1 MRTTSLR
8 GGGAAVPH
16 HRIRATAGMFTAEFA
31 VGLLAVVPLL
41 LALTLIVAAG
51 TTQVKT
57 AEMARTAAR
66 LAARGESQ
74 ATARAEVAADLPDA
88 TVEFVVEPSH
98 VRVIVSRVVGGA
110 GLLPRWTISSQV
122 RVPREA

>member
-41 LALTLIVAAG
+41 LALTMCKHCMSLHLLQSTKLIPKV
-51 TTQVKT
+51 
-57 AEMARTAAR
+57 
-66 LAARGESQ
+66 
-74 ATARAEVAADLPDA
+74 
-88 TVEFVVEPSH
+88 
-98 VRVIVSRVVGGA
+98 
-110 GLLPRWTISSQV
+110 
-122 RVPREA
+122 